1 MLPLCLYFIAALL
14 TGFHVYSLLALTLY
28 GVPLNPL
35 ELVSLLGSLG
45 LLIAAGISLFKP
57 TAAAKVALIASLLV
71 WSFYGPAIARVV
83 RNKLN
88 HPAVVSANR
97 EPACNT
103 EPQSTI
109 R

>member
-1 MLPLCLYFIAALL
+1 MLPFCLYFIVALL

-28 GVPLNPL
+28 GVPFNPL

-71 WSFYGPAIARVV
+71 WSFYGPTITRVV

-88 HPAVVSANR
+88 HPAVISANR
-97 EPACNT
+97 EPAYN
-103 EPQSTI
+103 PGA
-109 R
+109 